1 MGAGILPTAIHQGKL
16 YFLFGKEN
24 YNEKSAPGFS
34 DFGGGQDGNENY
46 LEAAIR
52 ESVEESTGFLGSI
65 EDMTKLIKKYG
76 TYNIDLPTQN
86 KEKMYRMHLIP
97 YRYDPSLPF
106 YYNNNAK
113 FLHQKLDPKLI
124 KESKIFEK
132 EEIQWFCIDD
142 LKKNKSKFRHF
153 FQPNIDTLLEQ
164 QRDIYAFIN
173 KNKRTNKTTRKTKHK
188 IIGGISERRRNIN
201 NKRTKTKMSIR
212 TSKRKSSN
220 LINPE
225 CCICNNSTT
234 ERKSLVPLLCL
245 NKHGYNAHRIC
256 KKCWWDSFATEGTTH
271 TCPGCIKQKPLTA
284 IKSNRKSTA
293 KLSTIID
300 LTEDD

>member
-52 ESVEESTGFLGSI
+52 ESVEESTGFLGTE
-65 EDMTKLIKKYG
+65 EDIKQIIKKSG

-113 FLHQKLDPKLI
+113 FLHQKLDPVLI

-132 EEIQWFCIDD
+132 EEIEWFNIDD
-142 LKKNKSKFRHF
+142 LKKN
-153 FQPNIDTLLEQ
+153 
-164 QRDIYAFIN
+164 
-173 KNKRTNKTTRKTKHK
+173 
-188 IIGGISERRRNIN
+188 
-201 NKRTKTKMSIR
+201 
-212 TSKRKSSN
+212 
-220 LINPE
+220 
-225 CCICNNSTT
+225 
-234 ERKSLVPLLCL
+234 
-245 NKHGYNAHRIC
+245 
-256 KKCWWDSFATEGTTH
+256 
-271 TCPGCIKQKPLTA
+271 
-284 IKSNRKSTA
+284 
-293 KLSTIID
+293 
-300 LTEDD
+300 

>member
-1 MGAGILPTAIHQGKL
+1 MGAGILPTAIHKGKL

-52 ESVEESTGFLGSI
+52 ESVEESTGFLGTE
-65 EDMTKLIKKYG
+65 EDIKQIIKKSG

-97 YRYDPSLPF
+97 YRYDHSLPF

-113 FLHQKLDPKLI
+113 FLHKKLDPKLI

-153 FQPNIDTLLEQ
+153 FQPNIDTLL
-164 QRDIYAFIN
+164 
-173 KNKRTNKTTRKTKHK
+173 
-188 IIGGISERRRNIN
+188 
-201 NKRTKTKMSIR
+201 
-212 TSKRKSSN
+212 
-220 LINPE
+220 
-225 CCICNNSTT
+225 
-234 ERKSLVPLLCL
+234 
-245 NKHGYNAHRIC
+245 
-256 KKCWWDSFATEGTTH
+256 
-271 TCPGCIKQKPLTA
+271 KQKRE
-284 IKSNRKSTA
+284 IYKFIST
-293 KLSTIID
+293 LSTFKKSGAKSIKNGREKSIKKGD
-300 LTEDD
+300 RLSKSKSRKR

>member
-1 MGAGILPTAIHQGKL
+1 MGAGILPTAIHKGKL

-24 YNEKSAPGFS
+24 YNEKSAPGYS
-34 DFGGGQDGNENY
+34 DFGGGQDGTENY

-65 EDMTKLIKKYG
+65 EDMTKLIKQYG

-86 KEKMYRMHLIP
+86 KNKIYRMHLIP

-113 FLHQKLDPKLI
+113 FLHKKLDPKLI

-153 FQPNIDTLLEQ
+153 FQPNIDTILKQKRE
-164 QRDIYAFIN
+164 ITTFIKSGAKSKCN
-173 KNKRTNKTTRKTKHK
+173 NTRKRKRL
-188 IIGGISERRRNIN
+188 SN
-201 NKRTKTKMSIR
+201 NKS
-212 TSKRKSSN
+212 RK
-220 LINPE
+220 
-225 CCICNNSTT
+225 
-234 ERKSLVPLLCL
+234 K
-245 NKHGYNAHRIC
+245 
-256 KKCWWDSFATEGTTH
+256 
-271 TCPGCIKQKPLTA
+271 
-284 IKSNRKSTA
+284 
-293 KLSTIID
+293 
-300 LTEDD
+300 

>member
-65 EDMTKLIKKYG
+65 EDMTKLIKQYG

-113 FLHQKLDPKLI
+113 FLHKKLDPKLI

-132 EEIQWFCIDD
+132 EEIQWICIDD

-153 FQPNIDTLLEQ
+153 FQPNIDTLLKQKRE
-164 QRDIYAFIN
+164 IYKFIN
-173 KNKRTNKTTRKTKHK
+173 SDCKRNCKSGAKSIKKGDRNRLRYKSRK
-188 IIGGISERRRNIN
+188 R
-201 NKRTKTKMSIR
+201 
-212 TSKRKSSN
+212 
-220 LINPE
+220 
-225 CCICNNSTT
+225 
-234 ERKSLVPLLCL
+234 
-245 NKHGYNAHRIC
+245 
-256 KKCWWDSFATEGTTH
+256 
-271 TCPGCIKQKPLTA
+271 
-284 IKSNRKSTA
+284 
-293 KLSTIID
+293 
-300 LTEDD
+300 